1 MALRPY
7 DRQGDLLGPSPD
19 SVLPHD
25 HLARVID
32 ELVESIAVGRLNDRY
47 EHTPGEPAYD
57 VRLLSK
63 VWIYAYARGLTS
75 SREVAR
81 QCVENLAFRFLTSNQ
96 CPDHRTLSRFRRQK
110 RRLLRWIFA
119 KTVQIGRRMGLV
131 RLGVVAIDSVKLRA
145 DANPSRKRT
154 AEQLQEQLG
163 KLDAYLAEVE
173 AQDRQQDA
181 AAGSQASG
189 EQLPK
194 KLRRLQHRRQQL
206 ARALQKLQQD
216 QATQQAQ
223 AKAHVR
229 QDVIPSD
236 PEAVWVKKQG
246 KIIPGYNPQAAVDDT
261 CGMVVALKALAD
273 PSDREQLN
281 PMIVQVQKT
290 AGTAAANALADNG
303 YYSDEAIIAAET
315 GPTRCWVPDGQT
327 AKQLNQGAAV
337 PVPAAYHCDQFA
349 YDAASDTFRC
359 PQGRPLVV
367 LKKHTRRGQP
377 TTVYRGTACGDC
389 PVHEQCTEDRQG
401 VRTIEVPREYAIVR
415 RAHERVR
422 SEDGR
427 RMYGRRKA
435 IVEPVFGQWQ
445 HNRGVRRL
453 RLRGLQGCDIEVHLL
468 AIGHNAM
475 KFWKRGVKFGKS

>member
-19 SVLPHD
+19 SVLSPD

-32 ELVESIAVGRLNDRY
+32 EFVESIAVGRLNERY
-47 EHTPGEPAYD
+47 QHTPGEPAYD

-96 CPDHRTLSRFRRQK
+96 LPDHRTLSRFRRGK

-119 KTVQIGRRMGLV
+119 KTVQIGREMGLV
-131 RLGVVAIDSVKLRA
+131 KLGLVAIDSVKLRA

-154 AEQLQEQLG
+154 AAQLQEQLG
-163 KLDAYLAEVE
+163 QLDTYLAAVE
-173 AQDRQQDA
+173 TRDRQEDA
-181 AAGSQASG
+181 TAAPQASG
-189 EQLPK
+189 EELPK
-194 KLRRLQHRRQQL
+194 QLRRLKKRRQKL

-229 QDVIPSD
+229 QDVIPTD

-246 KIIPGYNPQAAVDDT
+246 QIIPGYNPQVAVDDA
-261 CGMVVALKALAD
+261 CGMVVALQALAD

-281 PMIVQVQKT
+281 PMIAQVQKT
-290 AGTAAANALADNG
+290 AGTAAQIALADNG
-303 YYSDEAIIAAET
+303 YYSDAAIIAAET
-315 GPTRCWVPDGQT
+315 GPTRCLVPDGQT
-327 AKQLNQGAAV
+327 AKQLNQGSAT
-337 PVPAAYHCDQFA
+337 PVPPAYHCDQFA
-349 YDAASDTFRC
+349 YDAARDTFTC

-367 LKKHTRRGQP
+367 LKQHTRRGQP

-422 SEDGR
+422 SEEGR
-427 RMYGRRKA
+427 RLYGRRKV

-453 RLRGLQGCDIEVHLL
+453 RLRGVRGCDIEVHLL
-468 AIGHNAM
+468 AIGHNAK
-475 KFWKRGVKFGKS
+475 KFWKQGVKFSKS